1 MGLDLYIEAKI
12 TEKATGRCI
21 SACDPSYTE
30 SPLPDPSDDIFAEDG
45 QYFCV
50 RWMCGWDAGAVLNS
64 WISVINRHQ
73 KTAYTGKETLIP
85 FPQSALREMCSCLYS
100 YGCSPESS
108 RFRYAIQD
116 SYWDTERREQDTAL
130 PYSMLADDQ
139 RERHHWADHE
149 GMEQSFVIWANA
161 LRRFIY
167 EVERMHYENRYQPLN
182 ATDCDGVQEDGSFML
197 PDDFIPA
204 EEDKQKF
211 RENPQDYAWSFRL
224 FNSY

>member
-1 MGLDLYIEAKI
+1 
-12 TEKATGRCI
+12 
-21 SACDPSYTE
+21 
-30 SPLPDPSDDIFAEDG
+30 
-45 QYFCV
+45 
-50 RWMCGWDAGAVLNS
+50 
-64 WISVINRHQ
+64 
-73 KTAYTGKETLIP
+73 
-85 FPQSALREMCSCLYS
+85 MCSCLYS

-108 RFRYAIQD
+108 RFRYAIED
-116 SYWDTERREQDTAL
+116 SYWDTERREKDNAL
-130 PYSMLADDQ
+130 PYSVLDDDQ
-139 RERHHWADHE
+139 SVFHHWADHE
-149 GMEQSFVIWANA
+149 GTEQSFVIWANA

-204 EEDKQKF
+204 EADKRKF